1 MGVSLGVGH
10 GAREPQGEPAVRAG
24 PSLSSLE
31 LTIGHPCRRMAPY
44 EIAMVLRPSC
54 YSPPSGFRLL
64 GQMSTEQA
72 ECCTT

>member
-1 MGVSLGVGH
+1 MGVSVGVGH

-24 PSLSSLE
+24 PSLSSLG
-31 LTIGHPCRRMAPY
+31 LTIGHPCRRM
-44 EIAMVLRPSC
+44 
-54 YSPPSGFRLL
+54 PPMKSRRSYVRLAIRLLKGFRLL